1 MFEDADLVIFCVS
14 LTDYGEYIEDADGVL
29 VNKMIANKQL
39 FESMVNHPILADKR
53 FLLVLT
59 KFDLLEEKIEEVPLR
74 TCEWF
79 EDFNPLIS
87 QNQTSRHNPPM
98 AQRAFHY
105 IGYQFKRLYDSL
117 VEPFSMRGG
126 GRSFRP
132 KLFVSQVS
140 LESDT
145 VDNALRYAREILKWH
160 VEETS
165 MFQEMST
172 TSIEASLSS

>member
-14 LTDYGEYIEDADGVL
+14 LTDYAEYVEDADGVL
-29 VNKMIANKQL
+29 VNKMIANRQL
-39 FESMVNHPILADKR
+39 FENMVTHPSLANKR

-79 EDFNPLIS
+79 EDFNPLVS
-87 QNQTSRHNPPM
+87 QNQTGRHNPPM

-105 IGYQFKRLYDSL
+105 IGFEFKRFYNEL
-117 VEPFSMRGG
+117 VGPISMH

-132 KLFVSQVS
+132 KLFVSYAS
-140 LESDT
+140 LESET

-172 TSIEASLSS
+172 TSISSS

>member
-14 LTDYGEYIEDADGVL
+14 LTDYGEYMEYGDGVL

-39 FESMVNHPILADKR
+39 FERMVTHPSLANKR

-59 KFDLLEEKIEEVPLR
+59 KFDLLQEKIEEVPLR

-79 EDFNPLIS
+79 KDFNPLIS
-87 QNQTSRHNPPM
+87 QNQTSRYNPPM

-105 IGYQFKRLYDSL
+105 VGYQFKRLYDSL
-117 VEPFSMRGG
+117 VGPFSMRG
-126 GRSFRP
+126 RTFRP

-145 VDNALRYAREILKWH
+145 VDNAMKYAREILKWH

-165 MFQEMST
+165 MIQETST
-172 TSIEASLSS
+172 TSIDASLSS

>member
-59 KFDLLEEKIEEVPLR
+59 KFDLLEEKIEEVHLR

-98 AQRAFHY
+98 AQRAFY
-105 IGYQFKRLYDSL
+105 YVGFQFKRLYDSL
-117 VEPFSMRGG
+117 VGPFG

-140 LESDT
+140 LDSDT

-165 MFQEMST
+165 MFQ
-172 TSIEASLSS
+172 

>member
-14 LTDYGEYIEDADGVL
+14 LTDYGEYVEDSDGVL

-39 FESMVNHPILADKR
+39 FESMVTHPSLANKR
-53 FLLVLT
+53 FLLLLT
-59 KFDLLEEKIEEVPLR
+59 KFDLLEDKIEEVPLR

-105 IGYQFKRLYDSL
+105 IGFQFKRLYDSL
-117 VEPFSMRGG
+117 SMRR
-126 GRSFRP
+126 RSFKP

-140 LESDT
+140 LESDS

-160 VEETS
+160 VEEGS
-165 MFQEMST
+165 IFQETST
-172 TSIEASLSS
+172 TSFEASLSS